1 MKNGSG
7 IVIEVQNK
15 KATLL
20 MKDGTFVSLRVP
32 AGKRPTV
39 GKEYQ
44 ASYFSQ
50 RKRSL
55 FVLPSISLSIAA
67 LVAFLFFSGFMPYT
81 SKQAAAAYVSF
92 DINPSLEVGVDEEM
106 HVVEIDTFNNEAEHI
121 IKKYK
126 FSKDKSITLEEFADQ
141 LIKAYESEGYMDANH
156 SMLITTVS
164 DNLSD
169 KETKKELDK
178 ALDSIVKKAVVHYPV
193 AITVTESNEETR
205 EKAKQLGVSS
215 GKYTTFQKANENG
228 KAFKKEKIKEVQFQE
243 LKVNADDAA
252 SKDIKVVPHPRKIKS
267 SQHEIKQN
275 SDKLVLDQKK
285 QELNNSQHNK
295 KEQKTVMKVQKP
307 NKIKANE
314 KQIKKNHPVNMKN
327 PNQTSNN
334 KKQHE
339 KKRETQNAV
348 PKNSTEP
355 KQAVKP
361 QKPNQKGDNKQQQKQ
376 HKNGHKH

>member
-1 MKNGSG
+1 
-7 IVIEVQNK
+7 
-15 KATLL
+15 

-67 LVAFLFFSGFMPYT
+67 LVAFLFFSGLMPYT

-92 DINPSLEVGVDEEM
+92 DINPSLEVGVDEDM

-121 IKKYK
+121 IKKYQ
-126 FSKDKSITLEEFADQ
+126 FSKDQSLTLQEFADQ
-141 LIKAYESEGYMDANH
+141 LIKAYEIEGYMDANQ

-164 DNLSD
+164 DNLND

-178 ALDSIVKKAVVHYPV
+178 ALDSIVKKAVVQYPV
-193 AITVTESNEETR
+193 AITVTESSEETR

-215 GKYTTFQKANENG
+215 GKYTAFQKANENG

-243 LKVNADDAA
+243 LKVNADNAA

-267 SQHEIKQN
+267 SQHEIKHN
-275 SDKLVLDQKK
+275 SDKLMLDQKK
-285 QELNNSQHNK
+285 QKQNNSQHNK

-307 NKIKANE
+307 NKIEANK
-314 KQIKKNHPVNMKN
+314 KQIKKNHSPSNMNN

-348 PKNSTEP
+348 PKKSNKP

-361 QKPNQKGDNKQQQKQ
+361 KKQNQKADNKQQQKQ